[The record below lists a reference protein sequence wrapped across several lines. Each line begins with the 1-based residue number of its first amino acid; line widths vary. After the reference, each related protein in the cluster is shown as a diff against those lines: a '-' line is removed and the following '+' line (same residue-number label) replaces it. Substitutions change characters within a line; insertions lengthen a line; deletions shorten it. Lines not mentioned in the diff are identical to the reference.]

1 MPGFMAVIER
11 TTSPETRMTYENII
25 VETKGR
31 VGIIRLN
38 RPQALNA
45 LNRALI
51 ADLMQAIAT
60 FEAGGN
66 IGCML
71 LTGSEKAFAAG
82 ADIKEMADKTF
93 IEAYLENFC
102 ATWDGTARARKPIVA
117 AVAGFALGGGC
128 ELAMQCDLI
137 IAADTAKF
145 GQPEIKLGVIPGIGG
160 TQRLTRAVGKAKA
173 MDLILTGRM
182 MDAAEAERSGLVAR
196 VVPAASL
203 MDEAMKVAD
212 TIATMSLPSVLAAKE
227 AVNTAFE
234 SSLAEGVR
242 FERRIF
248 HSLFATED
256 QKEGMKAFVEKRKPE
271 WKNR

>member
-1 MPGFMAVIER
+1 M
-11 TTSPETRMTYENII
+11 SYQNII

-51 ADLMQAIAT
+51 GELNQAIEI
-60 FEAGGN
+60 FEADAG
-66 IGCML
+66 IGCL
-71 LTGSEKAFAAG
+71 LITGSDKAFAAG
-82 ADIKEMADKTF
+82 ADIKEMADKSF
-93 IEAYLENFC
+93 IDTYLGNF
-102 ATWDGTARARKPIVA
+102 AADWDRTARARKPVVA

-128 ELAMQCDLI
+128 ELAMHCDI
-137 IAADTAKF
+137 VIAADTAKF

-182 MDAAEAERSGLVAR
+182 MDAAEAEKSGLVAR

-203 MDEAMKVAD
+203 LEEAMKVAD
-212 TIATMSLPSVLAAKE
+212 TIANFSLPAVLAGKE
-227 AVNTAFE
+227 AINRAFE
-234 SSLAEGVR
+234 GALAEGVL
-242 FERRIF
+242 FERRVF
-248 HSLFATED
+248 HALFATED
-256 QKEGMKAFVEKRKPE
+256 QKEGMKAFVEKRKPA
-271 WKNR
+271 WKNK